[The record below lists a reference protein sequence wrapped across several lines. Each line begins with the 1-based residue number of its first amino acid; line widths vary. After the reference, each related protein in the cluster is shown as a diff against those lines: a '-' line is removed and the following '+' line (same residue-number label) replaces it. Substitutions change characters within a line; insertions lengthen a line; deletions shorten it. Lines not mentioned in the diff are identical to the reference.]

1 MRRRTFLFSG
11 AALFAAGA
19 LKKGEAKAA
28 STKASVELESCPA
41 QAALPDR
48 DFKNF
53 EFSADF
59 KTSPQAKG
67 FLAFHSNDDLSK
79 GYKIAIQNDYSG
91 LGWWRM
97 SGSLLGVRNI
107 VKNMASDGEWFNL
120 KLKVHGALIE
130 VWLNGYKMVEYIEPE
145 KPFRTPENENARLSS
160 GKFKLCCESGGNIDI
175 RNVKIKELSDRRDVK
190 NQQWSAIDETA
201 DPVIR
206 LHQRDFP
213 VFDSHVH
220 LKGGLT
226 VDWAMARSRKLGIN
240 YGICPNCGRD
250 FQINRPEMASDFL
263 DEAKSW
269 PCLIGMQ
276 AEGRE
281 WHKIFPESI
290 RARFDYVFTDAMT
303 FNDAKGNRTHVWM
316 PHEVLCQKGE
326 EEAYMEW
333 IAKTVCS
340 VVAEPSDIYANPLW
354 LPEILNKN
362 YDKYWTKERKERVLE
377 AIVKANK
384 PMEINTTLDV
394 PHTDFIEAAH
404 KAGVKFTFATNNANP
419 EFSPFGVEKIEPSFG
434 RFSKVLKVADALNLT
449 AQDLYRPRRA
459 NA

>member
-1 MRRRTFLFSG
+1 ML
-11 AALFAAGA
+11 AAGT
-19 LKKGEAKAA
+19 LKTGKAEESAVQNA
-28 STKASVELESCPA
+28 SKSEISPA
-41 QAALPDR
+41 QAALPEQS
-48 DFKNF
+48 FKDF

-59 KTSPQAKG
+59 KTSPKSKG
-67 FLAFHSNDDLSK
+67 FLAFHTDDELSK

-91 LGWWRM
+91 DGWWRM
-97 SGSLLGVRNI
+97 TGSLLGVRNL
-107 VKNMASDGEWFNL
+107 VKNMVSDGEWFTL

-130 VWLNGYKMVEYIEPE
+130 VWLNGLKMVEYIEPE
-145 KPFRTPENENARLSS
+145 NPFRTPENANMKLSC
-160 GKFKLCCESGGNIDI
+160 GKFKLLCEKASNIEL
-175 RNVKIKELSDRRDVK
+175 RNVKIRPLPERRDVK
-190 NQQWSAIDETA
+190 NQQWSAIDETS
-201 DPVIR
+201 DPAIR

-263 DEAKSW
+263 DDAKSW

-281 WHKIFPESI
+281 WHEIFPESI

-316 PHEVLCQKGE
+316 PHEVLCPKGG

-333 IAKTVCS
+333 IVKTVCS

-394 PHTDFIEAAH
+394 PHMNFIEAAH
-404 KAGVKFTFATNNANP
+404 RAGVKFTFATNNANP

-434 RFSKVLKVADALNLT
+434 RFAKVLKIVDSLNLG